1 MLQDNPYEDRFER
14 TFAFIDLSGFTR
26 FTDSKGDKA
35 ALGEINKFRLFVR
48 EIASRKGLRIAKWLG
63 DGAMLVA
70 VEPEIATE
78 AIMEMQSRM
87 EALDES
93 LGLRA
98 GLASGPVL
106 MVDGEDYLGHP
117 VNLAARL
124 CDLAKPGEVLA
135 TREMMTSLMVNT
147 PSHPMGEQEITGLQE
162 KAEIVRL
169 EDSE

>member
-1 MLQDNPYEDRFER
+1 
-14 TFAFIDLSGFTR
+14 
-26 FTDSKGDKA
+26 
-35 ALGEINKFRLFVR
+35 
-48 EIASRKGLRIAKWLG
+48 
-63 DGAMLVA
+63 
-70 VEPEIATE
+70 
-78 AIMEMQSRM
+78 M

-106 MVDGEDYLGHP
+106 MIDGEDYLGHP

-147 PSHPMGEQEITGLQE
+147 PSHPIGEQKITGLQE
-162 KAEIVRL
+162 KVEIVRL